1 MTNSLNR
8 RNFLRGSAVVGAS
21 TLAAPAI
28 AGGHGTTL
36 KMQAA
41 WGGGI
46 FLENANS
53 YVQRVNEMSGG
64 SLTIELLPVNS
75 VVKTSQM
82 QDAVHRGVLD
92 AAHYVPAYW
101 YSKSKAA
108 SLFGTGPC
116 FGWSS
121 QEVLGWIYYGGG
133 QELFDELMASL
144 GLNVVSFFN
153 SAMPA
158 QPMGWFKE
166 EIKDSSQMKGL
177 KYRTVGLAADVLLE
191 MGMSVVQLPGGEIQP
206 AMKSGLIDA
215 AEFNNP
221 TSDRDFGMQD
231 VSKHYHLGSFH
242 QSQEFFE
249 VTFNK
254 KKFDALADEQKAILK
269 YASEAENSNFYWHN
283 TNRYANDLDTLRN
296 EQGVNV
302 YRTPDSVMADQLKA
316 WDIVV
321 DRISGEDEFFAK
333 VVDSQK
339 AYAKRVMGY
348 LNLNQPDYRRSK
360 ISIAV
365 SSIRMPKE
373 RALLNWIH
381 SIESLSQWVGKAFGW
396 CILIL
401 TLSVSYEVFV
411 RYVLNSPTV
420 WAFDMMV
427 QMYGALFLM
436 AGAYT
441 LAQDAHV
448 RGDVLYRLF
457 SVRWQA
463 RVDFLLYIIFFFPG
477 MIALFWYGWEIA
489 SDSWRYKEVSWNS
502 PARIQIYFFKTL
514 IPVAGVLLMIQGLA
528 EMARCWI
535 AMKTGKWPERI
546 ADVKETEDLLID
558 GDTN

>member
-1 MTNSLNR
+1 MTETASR
-8 RNFLRGSAVVGAS
+8 RKFLKGSALAATATAAG

-28 AGGHGTTL
+28 VKAAPVTL

-46 FLENANS
+46 FLENAKS
-53 YVQRVNEMSGG
+53 YVDRVNAMAGDA
-64 SLTIELLPVNS
+64 LQIELLPVNS

-101 YSKSKAA
+101 YSKSQAA

-121 QEVLGWIYYGGG
+121 QEVLGWIHYGGG
-133 QELFDELMASL
+133 QELFDELMGSL

-158 QPMGWFKE
+158 QPLGWFKE
-166 EIKDSSQMKGL
+166 EIKDASQMEGL

-231 VSKHYHLGSFH
+231 VSKHYHLASFH

-254 KKFDALADEQKAILK
+254 KKYDNLSPELQAILK

-283 TNRYANDLDTLRN
+283 TRRYAEDLVKLRD

-302 YRTPDSVMADQLKA
+302 YRTPDSVMAEQLKA

-321 DRISGEDEFFAK
+321 ERISGQDEFFAK
-333 VVDSQK
+333 VIESQK
-339 AYAKRVMGY
+339 AYAKDVMNY
-348 LNLNQPDYRRSK
+348 LNLNQPDYK
-360 ISIAV
+360 LAY
-365 SSIRMPKE
+365 E
-373 RALLNWIH
+373 H
-381 SIESLSQWVGKAFGW
+381 HFG
-396 CILIL
+396 
-401 TLSVSYEVFV
+401 
-411 RYVLNSPTV
+411 
-420 WAFDMMV
+420 
-427 QMYGALFLM
+427 
-436 AGAYT
+436 
-441 LAQDAHV
+441 
-448 RGDVLYRLF
+448 
-457 SVRWQA
+457 
-463 RVDFLLYIIFFFPG
+463 
-477 MIALFWYGWEIA
+477 
-489 SDSWRYKEVSWNS
+489 
-502 PARIQIYFFKTL
+502 
-514 IPVAGVLLMIQGLA
+514 
-528 EMARCWI
+528 
-535 AMKTGKWPERI
+535 
-546 ADVKETEDLLID
+546 
-558 GDTN
+558 

>member
-1 MTNSLNR
+1 MTEKLNR
-8 RNFLRGSAVVGAS
+8 RRFLKSSTVAAAGTAA
-21 TLAAPAI
+21 TLAAPSI
-28 AGGHGTTL
+28 ARAAPITM

-46 FLENANS
+46 FLENAKLCQPR
-53 YVQRVNEMSGG
+53 QRHGG
-64 SLTIELLPVNS
+64 KDLKIDLLPVNS

-101 YSKSKAA
+101 YSKSKTA

-121 QEVLGWIYYGGG
+121 QEVLGWVNYGGG

-153 SAMPA
+153 SPMPA
-158 QPMGWFKE
+158 QPLGWFKE
-166 EIKDSSQMKGL
+166 QITDASQMNGL

-231 VSKHYHLGSFH
+231 VSKDYHLASFH

-254 KKFDALADEQKAILK
+254 DKYNALPAELQAILK

-283 TNRYANDLDTLRN
+283 TKRYADDLVTLQE

-302 YRTPDSVMADQLKA
+302 HRTPDSVMAAQLEA

-333 VVDSQK
+333 VIESQK
-339 AYAKRVMGY
+339 AYAKNVMGY
-348 LNLNQPDYRRSK
+348 LNLNQPDYK
-360 ISIAV
+360 
-365 SSIRMPKE
+365 
-373 RALLNWIH
+373 L
-381 SIESLSQWVGKAFGW
+381 
-396 CILIL
+396 
-401 TLSVSYEVFV
+401 
-411 RYVLNSPTV
+411 
-420 WAFDMMV
+420 
-427 QMYGALFLM
+427 
-436 AGAYT
+436 AYN
-441 LAQDAHV
+441 H
-448 RGDVLYRLF
+448 
-457 SVRWQA
+457 
-463 RVDFLLYIIFFFPG
+463 
-477 MIALFWYGWEIA
+477 
-489 SDSWRYKEVSWNS
+489 
-502 PARIQIYFFKTL
+502 YF
-514 IPVAGVLLMIQGLA
+514 A
-528 EMARCWI
+528 
-535 AMKTGKWPERI
+535 
-546 ADVKETEDLLID
+546 
-558 GDTN
+558 

>member
-1 MTNSLNR
+1 MSKNMNR
-8 RNFLRGSAVVGAS
+8 RNFLRGSAVVGAGA
-21 TLAAPAI
+21 LATPAI
-28 AGGHGTTL
+28 ADNHSVTL

-46 FLENANS
+46 FLENAQS
-53 YVQRVNEMSGG
+53 YVNRVNEMAGG
-64 SLTIELLPVNS
+64 DLTIELLPVNA

-101 YSKSKAA
+101 YSKSKTA

-121 QEVLGWIYYGGG
+121 QEVLGWVHYGGG

-153 SAMPA
+153 SPMPA

-166 EIKDSSQMKGL
+166 QITDASQMSGL

-231 VSKHYHLGSFH
+231 VSKHYHLASFH

-254 KKFDALADEQKAILK
+254 DKYDALPDELKAILK

-283 TNRYANDLDTLRN
+283 TKRDSEDLETLQN

-302 YRTPDSVMADQLKA
+302 YRTPDSVMAEQLKA

-321 DRISGEDEFFAK
+321 DRISAEDEFFAK
-333 VVDSQK
+333 VIESQK
-339 AYAKRVMGY
+339 AYAKTVMNY
-348 LNLNQPDYRRSK
+348 LNLNQPDYKLAYS
-360 ISIAV
+360 
-365 SSIRMPKE
+365 
-373 RALLNWIH
+373 H
-381 SIESLSQWVGKAFGW
+381 YFG
-396 CILIL
+396 
-401 TLSVSYEVFV
+401 
-411 RYVLNSPTV
+411 
-420 WAFDMMV
+420 
-427 QMYGALFLM
+427 
-436 AGAYT
+436 
-441 LAQDAHV
+441 
-448 RGDVLYRLF
+448 
-457 SVRWQA
+457 
-463 RVDFLLYIIFFFPG
+463 
-477 MIALFWYGWEIA
+477 
-489 SDSWRYKEVSWNS
+489 
-502 PARIQIYFFKTL
+502 
-514 IPVAGVLLMIQGLA
+514 
-528 EMARCWI
+528 
-535 AMKTGKWPERI
+535 
-546 ADVKETEDLLID
+546 
-558 GDTN
+558 

>member
-1 MTNSLNR
+1 MTKSMNR
-8 RNFLRGSAVVGAS
+8 RKFLRGSAVVGAGA
-21 TLAAPAI
+21 LATPAI
-28 AGGHGTTL
+28 AQNEGVTL

-46 FLENANS
+46 FLENAQS
-53 YVQRVNEMSGG
+53 YVNRVNEMSGG
-64 SLTIELLPVNS
+64 DLTIDLLPVNS

-121 QEVLGWIYYGGG
+121 QEVLGWVHYGGG
-133 QELFDELMASL
+133 QELFDELMGSL

-153 SAMPA
+153 SPMPA

-166 EIKDSSQMKGL
+166 EIKDASQMSGL

-231 VSKHYHLGSFH
+231 VSKHYHLASFH

-249 VTFNK
+249 CTFNK
-254 KKFDALADEQKAILK
+254 KKYDSLSADLQAILK

-283 TNRYANDLDTLRN
+283 TKRYADDLTTLRD

-302 YRTPDSVMADQLKA
+302 YRTPDSVMAEQLKA

-321 DRISGEDEFFAK
+321 DRIAGEDPFFAK

-339 AYAKRVMGY
+339 AYAKNVMNY
-348 LNLNQPDYRRSK
+348 LNLNQPDYK
-360 ISIAV
+360 LAY
-365 SSIRMPKE
+365 K
-373 RALLNWIH
+373 H
-381 SIESLSQWVGKAFGW
+381 YFG
-396 CILIL
+396 
-401 TLSVSYEVFV
+401 
-411 RYVLNSPTV
+411 
-420 WAFDMMV
+420 
-427 QMYGALFLM
+427 
-436 AGAYT
+436 
-441 LAQDAHV
+441 
-448 RGDVLYRLF
+448 
-457 SVRWQA
+457 
-463 RVDFLLYIIFFFPG
+463 
-477 MIALFWYGWEIA
+477 
-489 SDSWRYKEVSWNS
+489 
-502 PARIQIYFFKTL
+502 
-514 IPVAGVLLMIQGLA
+514 
-528 EMARCWI
+528 
-535 AMKTGKWPERI
+535 
-546 ADVKETEDLLID
+546 
-558 GDTN
+558 